1 MTDIAIVAAVRTPVG
16 SFRGAF
22 APLSAVDLGAAVV
35 RGLLERCQLPAAA
48 VDELIFGQVLTAGCG
63 QNPARQTALR
73 AGLPVDTPAVTVNLV
88 CGSGLKAVQQAVQAI
103 RCGDAGIVIAG
114 GQESM
119 SNAPYLMHGA
129 RDGLR
134 FGHASLQDSM
144 IQDGL
149 WDAFND
155 YHMGITA
162 ENLAD
167 AFDISRERQ
176 DAFAA
181 SSQRKAAAAIAAGRF
196 REEIVPVSVPQG
208 MRLPERLLIAHFW
221 HPPHLIPLVEVVPGS
236 ATLPHLAREV
246 SDFCAACALEA
257 VVLNRAAPGF
267 VGNRLQFAL
276 LREALHIVHSGIASP
291 EVVDQVMRASLGR
304 RYAMVGPLEAADMT
318 GLATVQDICQHLL
331 PELASGTEMMS
342 LVAEKV
348 ARGDTGARSGQG
360 FYRWDE
366 ARHQRIQSRREHQL
380 RFALKP

>member
-1 MTDIAIVAAVRTPVG
+1 MPADATLLIEAIPERLALKHALYAELETLIA
-16 SFRGAF
+16 
-22 APLSAVDLGAAVV
+22 
-35 RGLLERCQLPAAA
+35 
-48 VDELIFGQVLTAGCG
+48 DEAIIASNTS
-63 QNPARQTALR
+63 
-73 AGLPVDTPAVTVNLV
+73 GLPPD
-88 CGSGLKAVQQAVQAI
+88 
-103 RCGDAGIVIAG
+103 R
-114 GQESM
+114 
-119 SNAPYLMHGA
+119 
-129 RDGLR
+129 
-134 FGHASLQDSM
+134 
-144 IQDGL
+144 
-149 WDAFND
+149 
-155 YHMGITA
+155 
-162 ENLAD
+162 LA
-167 AFDISRERQ
+167 
-176 DAFAA
+176 
-181 SSQRKAAAAIAAGRF
+181 
-196 REEIVPVSVPQG
+196 QG

-246 SDFCAACALEA
+246 SGFCAACALEA

-291 EVVDQVMRASLGR
+291 EVVDGDARLAGPPLCDGR
-304 RYAMVGPLEAADMT
+304 PAGGCGHDRPGDGP
-318 GLATVQDICQHLL
+318 DICQHLL

>member
-1 MTDIAIVAAVRTPVG
+1 MFTPRLAVLGAGLMGVGIACHFARHGHAVR
-16 SFRGAF
+16 
-22 APLSAVDLGAAVV
+22 LY
-35 RGLLERCQLPAAA
+35 
-48 VDELIFGQVLTAGCG
+48 
-63 QNPARQTALR
+63 
-73 AGLPVDTPAVTVNLV
+73 DTDPQRLAEVPAVASAIL
-88 CGSGLKAVQQAVQAI
+88 CELEASGQQDPADRDAVLA
-103 RCGDAGIVIAG
+103 RLTPTPTL
-114 GQESM
+114 
-119 SNAPYLMHGA
+119 NA
-129 RDGLR
+129 
-134 FGHASLQDSM
+134 
-144 IQDGL
+144 
-149 WDAFND
+149 
-155 YHMGITA
+155 
-162 ENLAD
+162 LAD
-167 AFDISRERQ
+167 ATLLIEAIPERL
-176 DAFAA
+176 A
-181 SSQRKAAAAIAAGRF
+181 
-196 REEIVPVSVPQG
+196 QG
-208 MRLPERLLIAHFW
+208 MRHPERLLIAHFW

-236 ATLPHLAREV
+236 ATLPHLARQV

>member
-1 MTDIAIVAAVRTPVG
+1 M
-16 SFRGAF
+16 
-22 APLSAVDLGAAVV
+22 
-35 RGLLERCQLPAAA
+35 
-48 VDELIFGQVLTAGCG
+48 
-63 QNPARQTALR
+63 
-73 AGLPVDTPAVTVNLV
+73 
-88 CGSGLKAVQQAVQAI
+88 
-103 RCGDAGIVIAG
+103 
-114 GQESM
+114 
-119 SNAPYLMHGA
+119 
-129 RDGLR
+129 
-134 FGHASLQDSM
+134 
-144 IQDGL
+144 
-149 WDAFND
+149 
-155 YHMGITA
+155 
-162 ENLAD
+162 
-167 AFDISRERQ
+167 
-176 DAFAA
+176 
-181 SSQRKAAAAIAAGRF
+181 
-196 REEIVPVSVPQG
+196 
-208 MRLPERLLIAHFW
+208 
-221 HPPHLIPLVEVVPGS
+221 PGS
-236 ATLPHLAREV
+236 ATLSHLAREV

>member
-1 MTDIAIVAAVRTPVG
+1 MFTPRLAVLGAGLMGVGIACHFARHGHAVR
-16 SFRGAF
+16 
-22 APLSAVDLGAAVV
+22 LY
-35 RGLLERCQLPAAA
+35 
-48 VDELIFGQVLTAGCG
+48 
-63 QNPARQTALR
+63 
-73 AGLPVDTPAVTVNLV
+73 DTDPQRLAEVPAVASAIL
-88 CGSGLKAVQQAVQAI
+88 CELEASGQQDPADRDAVLA
-103 RCGDAGIVIAG
+103 RLTPTPTL
-114 GQESM
+114 
-119 SNAPYLMHGA
+119 NA
-129 RDGLR
+129 
-134 FGHASLQDSM
+134 
-144 IQDGL
+144 
-149 WDAFND
+149 
-155 YHMGITA
+155 
-162 ENLAD
+162 LAD
-167 AFDISRERQ
+167 
-176 DAFAA
+176 
-181 SSQRKAAAAIAAGRF
+181 
-196 REEIVPVSVPQG
+196 
-208 MRLPERLLIAHFW
+208 
-221 HPPHLIPLVEVVPGS
+221 
-236 ATLPHLAREV
+236 ATLPHLARQV

-360 FYRWDE
+360 FYLWDE